1 MKTNFK
7 ILFLYPNLRSES
19 LVPPSITL
27 LSRILKNNGF
37 ITDLFDSTI
46 YEIDSERDADRI
58 RERFLATRISDHI
71 LDNKKD
77 NLFRDLNSKVNEFS
91 PDLIAISATEST
103 FLVGIELL
111 KGIKEVKPPVI
122 VGGVFATFAP
132 QKALRFKEVDMV
144 CVGEGEE
151 TLLELCEKMSLGKNY
166 TNIPGLWAKDK
177 KGNIVRNPMRK
188 PVNIDRNPTNFDI
201 GLFSEQRLYR
211 PMGGRLY
218 RMLPVETH
226 RGCPYGC
233 RYCNS
238 PAQNKLHLKE
248 TGDSFFRK
256 KSNKKIQE
264 EIIHYRNKWN
274 VEYFFFWADTF
285 LAMPSKEFD
294 EFCEMY
300 SDIKIPF
307 YVQTRPETVSKKR
320 LARLKEV
327 GMKRI
332 GFGVEHGN
340 EEFRKKILNRHYP
353 NNKIISKL
361 KIVSDLGITFST
373 SNMIG
378 LPKETPQLAMD
389 TIELNRQIYS
399 DTTSS
404 SIFMPFHGT
413 LLRELSEKENFINP
427 EVICPSNNDESILTM
442 PQFPAEKIKGIRR
455 TFSMYIKFPKN
466 RWPEIKLAEQ
476 FTPEGNAV
484 WEKLRKEFLETF
496 FGKKPES
503 DF

>member
-1 MKTNFK
+1 MKREFK

-58 RERFLATRISDHI
+58 RERFLATRTSDHI
-71 LDNKKD
+71 SNNKKD
-77 NLFRDLNSKVNEFS
+77 TLFKDLNNKINAFS
-91 PDLIAISATEST
+91 PDLIAVSTTEST

-132 QKALRFKEVDMV
+132 QKALQFKEVDMI

-151 TLLELCEKMSLGKNY
+151 TLLELCKKMSLNRDHSKIN
-166 TNIPGLWAKDK
+166 GLWVKDK

-238 PAQNKLHLKE
+238 PAQNKLHLEE
-248 TGDSFFRK
+248 TGGSFFRK

-285 LAMPSKEFD
+285 LAMPLKEFD

-307 YVQTRPETVSKKR
+307 YAQTRPETVSKKR
-320 LARLKEV
+320 LSQLKEV
-327 GMKRI
+327 GLHRI

-340 EEFRKKILNRHYP
+340 EEFRKKILNRHYS
-353 NNKIISKL
+353 NKKIIAKL
-361 KIVSDLGITFST
+361 KIVSDLDIILST

-389 TIELNRQIYS
+389 TIELNRQVSS
-399 DTTSS
+399 DTVSS

-413 LLRELSEKENFINP
+413 PLRELSERENYINP
-427 EVICPSNNDESILTM
+427 EIICPSNNDKPILTM
-442 PQFPAEKIKGIRR
+442 PQFSAERIKGIRR
-455 TFSMYIKFPKN
+455 TFSMYIKFPKK
-466 RWPEIKLAEQ
+466 RWPEIKKAEQ
-476 FTPEGNAV
+476 FTPEGNAQ
-484 WEKLRKEFLETF
+484 WEKLRKEFVKTF

-503 DF
+503 EF